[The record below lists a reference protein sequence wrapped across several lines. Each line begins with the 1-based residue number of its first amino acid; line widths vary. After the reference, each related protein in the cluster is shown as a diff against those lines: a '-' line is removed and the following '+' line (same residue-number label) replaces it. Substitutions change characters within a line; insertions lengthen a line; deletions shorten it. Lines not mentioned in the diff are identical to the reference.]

1 MNDTK
6 IILGKCE
13 DVIPTLEDNSI
24 DLVITSPPYNVDL
37 GNNKFNKNPYDLYND
52 NKDYFEYIN
61 WLKDIFQKLYVKM
74 KRGSR
79 CVINVGDPHNG
90 KILSHVDISHFM
102 VRELKY
108 LSMANIIWEKS
119 QISNRLSWG
128 SWCSASSPSFPKS
141 FEYIMIFAKETL
153 KLEEKGETDLL
164 PEEFKKW
171 AISMWKIA
179 PDTKMKELKHPATF
193 PVALPYRLIKM
204 LSWKNATVLDPFNG
218 AGTTGVA
225 CKKLGRKYIGI
236 EISQDYIDIS
246 LKRINKADEQNIDIF
261 DGEHKIKINK
271 NEPENI
277 FE

>member
-1 MNDTK
+1 
-6 IILGKCE
+6 
-13 DVIPTLEDNSI
+13 
-24 DLVITSPPYNVDL
+24 
-37 GNNKFNKNPYDLYND
+37 
-52 NKDYFEYIN
+52 
-61 WLKDIFQKLYVKM
+61 M
-74 KRGSR
+74 KKSGR
-79 CVINVGDPHNG
+79 IALNVGDPHNG

-102 VRELKY
+102 VRELNY
-108 LSMANIIWEKS
+108 LSMANIVWEKS

-193 PVALPYRLIKM
+193 PLALPYRLIKM

-246 LKRINKADEQNIDIF
+246 LKRINKADEQNCDIF
-261 DGEHKIKINK
+261 EGEYKIKINK
-271 NEPENI
+271 NEPDNI